1 MNARRLMP
9 SLPKQDARLA
19 HSPTL
24 RLIRS
29 PCCRCVR
36 VLDLDPI
43 GRASRSVRPV
53 ARLGRGLP
61 EMANCHRRATAA
73 REGDYESVLHG
84 GAIDAGEVHHRRRGR
99 SSGSIRTIQA
109 ARLRHRRNRRD
120 GSRRLREGI
129 PVAKLSMKKVEENF
143 FLAVARPYR
152 LGVSRRSE
160 LFCWLSRALIGLQ
173 AAFSFFSRIRGSIR
187 ARGESTA
194 NSGSTQLKPCRSS
207 SSTPR
212 VVGQRRADCG
222 ARRCVCSEC
231 HKLSA
236 PAIHKSRELRSYPAL
251 QLVGELARQLAG
263 RALGAGSAPPSARRR
278 KSHVRPPVAATLG
291 QSGRRYLTYGPQGGS
306 RISTS

>member
-1 MNARRLMP
+1 MKVCFM
-9 SLPKQDARLA
+9 
-19 HSPTL
+19 
-24 RLIRS
+24 
-29 PCCRCVR
+29 
-36 VLDLDPI
+36 
-43 GRASRSVRPV
+43 V
-53 ARLGRGLP
+53 ALSML
-61 EMANCHRRATAA
+61 
-73 REGDYESVLHG
+73 
-84 GAIDAGEVHHRRRGR
+84 
-99 SSGSIRTIQA
+99 GSITVGAVAVQGLSRTIQA

-160 LFCWLSRALIGLQ
+160 LFCWLSRALIGLKLRFLLQ
-173 AAFSFFSRIRGSIR
+173 DTRKHTRT
-187 ARGESTA
+187 EKSTA